1 MHTDKWLVTMLA
13 LNEEHMLTTITG
25 SF

>member
-1 MHTDKWLVTMLA
+1 MHTDNWLATMLA